1 MVIAILIAAMALI
14 LTTEGRILGTGID
27 PPATSRQYI
36 VDGAGHPTYHAAER
50 WPGCCLA
57 MPIRFSIPLVALA
70 LFVIIGLAAGR
81 RESTGDPNVIKIVS
95 SLPRSGSARPQTDQI
110 VNGIK
115 LAFKEVGNRVELT
128 DPDTQ
133 LKKTYRVDFFDL
145 DDATAAAGQY
155 TIEQE
160 IANANQARMD
170 PDVMAYIGTYNSG
183 AAKVSMPILN
193 RANLLMVSP
202 ANTAERLTKPDTKNR
217 ERHEPGCYRPSGVVN
232 YCRVVPTDDL
242 QSELS
247 ALWIRDLGCKR
258 IYVLDDN
265 QTYGQGIA
273 NNVQS
278 FAKRYG
284 YEVLGHQSID
294 VKSLEFS
301 SMMTTIKGLKPD
313 LIYFG
318 GTTQSKSGQLFKD
331 MVKVGMTC
339 PMMAPDGCFE
349 QVMADSASPDVFEK
363 AKFYATFGGLP
374 IDALKTLGG
383 RGAEFIRGYKAEYG
397 KEPLEAYSSY
407 GYECGLVVLEAL
419 RQAGKKDRDAIR
431 VAALTKIKNFVG
443 ATGTWSF
450 DAQGDTTNQ
459 TMSGNEIVVKTNENG
474 ERKAAFQFVKLLKK

>member
-1 MVIAILIAAMALI
+1 
-14 LTTEGRILGTGID
+14 
-27 PPATSRQYI
+27 
-36 VDGAGHPTYHAAER
+36 
-50 WPGCCLA
+50 
-57 MPIRFSIPLVALA
+57 MPFRLSIPLVALA
-70 LFVIIGLAAGR
+70 LFLIVGFAAGR
-81 RESTGDPNVIKIVS
+81 RESTGDPTVIKVVS

-115 LAFKEVGNRVELT
+115 LAFKESGYRIELT
-128 DPDTQ
+128 DPVTRQ
-133 LKKTYRVDFFDL
+133 KTPYRIDYFDL
-145 DDATAAAGQY
+145 DDATAAAGQF

-202 ANTAERLTKPDTKNR
+202 ANTAERLTKPDTTNR
-217 ERHEPGCYRPSGVVN
+217 ERHEPGCYRPSGAVN

-247 ALWIRDLGCKR
+247 ALWIRDLGCKK
-258 IYVLDDN
+258 IYILDDN
-265 QTYGQGIA
+265 QTYGQGIS
-273 NNVQS
+273 NNVES
-278 FAKRYG
+278 FAKKYG
-284 YEVLGHQSID
+284 FEVLGHQSID

-318 GTTQSKSGQLFKD
+318 GTTQSKAGQLFKD

-339 PMMAPDGCFE
+339 PMMGPDGCFE

-383 RGAEFIRGYKAEYG
+383 RGGEFIRGYKEEYG
-397 KEPLEAYSSY
+397 KDPLEAYSSY
-407 GYECGLVVLEAL
+407 GYECGLVVIEAL

-450 DAQGDTTNQ
+450 DEQGDTTNQ
-459 TMSGNEIVVKTNENG
+459 TMSGNEVAVTTNDKG
-474 ERKAAFQFVKLLKK
+474 ERTAAYKFVKVLKK